1 MTATILRRG
10 DRCDQNFKLRHY
22 RNRNY
27 LDTYIGIGLSYA
39 CYFFLRK
46 PTACPKGKAPFRKPP
61 TEANDMTESKAN
73 EATGAAD
80 YATGYGKPPLHTR
93 FPKGQS
99 GNPAGRPPNAAR
111 LRVKAL
117 TLEEAYRAV
126 VVREDGVGRT
136 EPVPALQADRA
147 RHQRQRG
154 GPTRRPRCGAGDRRG
169 RGRTAHRRSGRS
181 HHRGQAS
188 ARGVIGRYGRGHIKA
203 GFSKIP

>member
-10 DRCDQNFKLRHY
+10 DRRDQNFKLRHY

-27 LDTYIGIGLSYA
+27 LDTCIGIGLSYA

-126 VVREDGVGRT
+126 VVREDGDGRT
-136 EPVPALQADRA
+136 EPVPALQAVLRSQIALAIKGNGAAQRA
-147 RHQRQRG
+147 VLAAVQAIEEEEAERRIDDQVAAIIAGRQARE
-154 GPTRRPRCGAGDRRG
+154 
-169 RGRTAHRRSGRS
+169 
-181 HHRGQAS
+181 AS
-188 ARGVIGRYGRGHIKA
+188 
-203 GFSKIP
+203 